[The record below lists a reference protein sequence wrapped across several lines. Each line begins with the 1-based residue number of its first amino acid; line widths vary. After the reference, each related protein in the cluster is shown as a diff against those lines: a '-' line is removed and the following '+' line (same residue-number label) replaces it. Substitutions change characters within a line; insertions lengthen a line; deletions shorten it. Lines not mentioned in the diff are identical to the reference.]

1 MMAKISSMALALTL
15 AVGVAGSSAVAAD
28 KNPIFGG
35 AKVTTLSKVEN
46 AKVAGKGYYA
56 DYYGYYG
63 NLYASYAYYYGD
75 TAYNYSP
82 SNSSSEYN
90 NYYNAY
96 YYAGLAATNYYNAY
110 YYSYYGY

>member
-1 MMAKISSMALALTL
+1 MMTKISSLALALTL
-15 AVGVAGSSAVAAD
+15 AAGIAVSGVEAAD

-63 NLYASYAYYYGD
+63 NLYTSYAAYYGD
-75 TAYNYSP
+75 YAYNYAG
-82 SNSSSEYN
+82 SNTLNEYN
-90 NYYNAY
+90 NYYLAY
-96 YYAGLAATNYYNAY
+96 YYAGQAYTSYYYAY
-110 YYSYYGY
+110 YYSYTGY